1 MTLTFECFVTKAD
14 LNKAISQQERLASVL
29 GASSIKLDWDGA
41 SAITRNDWRDFVVRL
56 HVMAAARTQA

>member
-1 MTLTFECFVTKAD
+1 VTLTFECFVIKAD

-29 GASSIKLDWDGA
+29 GASSIKLDWDSD

-56 HVMAAARTQA
+56 HVMAAKRQA

>member
-29 GASSIKLDWDGA
+29 GASRIKLDWDGD
-41 SAITRNDWRDFVVRL
+41 SAIRRNDWRDFVVRL
-56 HVMAAARTQA
+56 HVVASAKR